1 MITVQVGLDRPA
13 KKCNTYMEKWQCF
26 RYKEDEEYEEYEEFE
41 DGLRCIYLIIARENR
56 DKLSRNDLCY
66 CGSGKKY
73 KNK

>member
-13 KKCNTYMEKWQCF
+13 KKCNTYM
-26 RYKEDEEYEEYEEFE
+26 EYEEYEEFE